1 MNEEQGLTLGTTDVS
16 ELNFLL
22 VSWGLMTSTPQGFW
36 EHQRSEVKAP
46 VNCRVAT
53 FDHMREHAEREEGD
67 TLTPSL
73 LRP

>member
-1 MNEEQGLTLGTTDVS
+1 MNEGQGLTLGTTDMS

-22 VSWGLMTSTPQGFW
+22 VSWGLTTSTPQGFW

-46 VNCRVAT
+46 VNCHAVA
-53 FDHMREHAEREEGD
+53 FDYMCEHAEREEGD

-73 LRP
+73 LQP